1 MKSKPAESPE
11 TTPFGRLAE
20 AGMHRIIGYQLA
32 QAAIATTQV
41 FITQVGS
48 PFDLRPVE
56 FTILTLVDENPGVSA
71 KQLAQALAVTA
82 PNITMWIERLEVRQL
97 IERERNQSDRRAQH
111 IRTTAQGSIIVR
123 NAVKLLTEGEQLQF
137 AALSGGE
144 RAILIELLHKVAR
157 CRGK

>member
-1 MKSKPAESPE
+1 MKSKPAESLE

-56 FTILTLVDENPGVSA
+56 FTILSLVDENPGV
-71 KQLAQALAVTA
+71 
-82 PNITMWIERLEVRQL
+82 
-97 IERERNQSDRRAQH
+97 
-111 IRTTAQGSIIVR
+111 
-123 NAVKLLTEGEQLQF
+123 
-137 AALSGGE
+137 
-144 RAILIELLHKVAR
+144 
-157 CRGK
+157 